1 MRRKRKRKERG
12 SKKWEVAK
20 PEREGGGAGVID
32 TEGRGFEEDR
42 TRLFTGLQKCQSA
55 EAYEVFED
63 AVEALNK
70 INAMFAEKREQQ
82 REEIRKNSKVS
93 S

>member
-1 MRRKRKRKERG
+1 MAKFD
-12 SKKWEVAK
+12 VAK
-20 PEREGGGAGVID
+20 PEPAGLRVGLIYKD
-32 TEGRGFEEDR
+32 LRVFYEAR

-70 INAMFAEKREQQ
+70 VNVMFAEKREQQ